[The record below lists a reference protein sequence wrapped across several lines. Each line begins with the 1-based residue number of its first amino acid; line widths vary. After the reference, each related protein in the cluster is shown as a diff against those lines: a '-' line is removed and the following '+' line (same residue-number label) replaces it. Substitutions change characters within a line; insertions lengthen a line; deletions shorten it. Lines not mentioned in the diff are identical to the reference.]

1 MAIQVMPEESRVSLG
16 ESAPNLELVQD
27 LHRPQLLVVDDEN
40 GPRQALRMLL
50 KEDYE
55 VYLASNVPDALDI
68 LREQTIELVITD
80 VRMPKFTG
88 VDLLRD
94 CKEINPDIQVIIFTG
109 YGQLETAMKAVEY
122 GAFAYMEKPFENSVM
137 VNMVKSAQGK
147 YRREKELR
155 VFEDLAMEA
164 SRFETLG
171 RLVSGTMHDLG
182 TPLTVLS
189 SHIELMLMC
198 PERDDITKR
207 LETMKSQ
214 VQYCAEMTKATMGYL
229 RHDQRPGSLVQV
241 NTIIQTCHAVAKPLL
256 RETRVELDVD
266 IAEGLPEVKG
276 DMVLLRQAIMN
287 LITNACQAMKD
298 LKTPHQLY
306 ITTWQENGQVCVS
319 IEDSGPGIPLPM
331 RESVFDTFF
340 STKGKSGTG
349 LGLGVVRNVMR
360 RCRGTAE
367 LEDGRNGAGA
377 CFVLRLPIEE

>member
-16 ESAPNLELVQD
+16 DSAPDLELVQD
-27 LHRPQLLVVDDEN
+27 LHRPEVLVVDDEN

-68 LREQTIELVITD
+68 LREQSIELVITD

-137 VNMVKSAQGK
+137 MNMVKSAQGK
-147 YRREKELR
+147 YRREKER
-155 VFEDLAMEA
+155 RIFEDLAMEA

-198 PERDDITKR
+198 PDRDDITKR

-229 RHDQRPGSLVQV
+229 RHDQRPGSLIQI
-241 NTIIQTCHAVAKPLL
+241 NAIIQTCHAVGKPLL
-256 RETRVELDVD
+256 RETRVD
-266 IAEGLPEVKG
+266 IEVNTEEDLPEVKG

-287 LITNACQAMKD
+287 LITNACQAMKELD
-298 LKTPHQLY
+298 TPHRLFV
-306 ITTWQENGQVCVS
+306 TTWQENGQVCVS
-319 IEDSGPGIPLPM
+319 VEDTGPGIPKAM

-349 LGLGVVRNVMR
+349 LGLGVVRNVML
-360 RCRGTAE
+360 RCHGTAA